1 MRDLR
6 GSSRT
11 RVLYWLYVAASAIGL
26 ALVIALLLSLG
37 GYFIF
42 GWVRAPVSEVA
53 PWLINAAIALIV
65 IRLLLALSIRVD
77 RRDRT

>member
-1 MRDLR
+1 
-6 GSSRT
+6 
-11 RVLYWLYVAASAIGL
+11 VLYWLYVAASAIGL